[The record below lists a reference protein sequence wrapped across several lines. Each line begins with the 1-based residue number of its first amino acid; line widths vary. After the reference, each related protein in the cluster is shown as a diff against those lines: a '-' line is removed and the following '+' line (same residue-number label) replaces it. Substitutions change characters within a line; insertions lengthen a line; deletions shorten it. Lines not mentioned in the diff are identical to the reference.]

1 MSVLIV
7 EDDPALGRLLCT
19 LMVRERL
26 GVAVE
31 TRGDAALPA
40 IESGRY
46 RVVVLDLALPGMS
59 GFEIVRHIAR
69 DRPELL
75 QRIIVV
81 TAIAQ
86 SQLQHFEHKSAIW
99 SLIRKPFDVPEF
111 VRTARECVLANAP
124 QRFVAIEELTSWLA
138 AEATAC
144 GAQAAL
150 VATSS
155 GHQLTLEATF
165 GYDDDLVEQ
174 YFPLPITC
182 KYPLCA
188 TVRTGRAVWL
198 ASLTPPVP
206 DYPLL
211 LPIWTTHGRALAT
224 VPLVQEESLLGAIGW
239 RFGEPQR
246 FDEEQRM
253 MLLTMANECAAR
265 LAGLRVPARR
275 AQ

>member
-81 TAIAQ
+81 TAIAG
-86 SQLQHFEHKSAIW
+86 SPRKRLRAARRQLS
-99 SLIRKPFDVPEF
+99 SR
-111 VRTARECVLANAP
+111 RAP
-124 QRFVAIEELTSWLA
+124 
-138 AEATAC
+138 
-144 GAQAAL
+144 
-150 VATSS
+150 ATS
-155 GHQLTLEATF
+155 
-165 GYDDDLVEQ
+165 
-174 YFPLPITC
+174 
-182 KYPLCA
+182 
-188 TVRTGRAVWL
+188 
-198 ASLTPPVP
+198 
-206 DYPLL
+206 
-211 LPIWTTHGRALAT
+211 
-224 VPLVQEESLLGAIGW
+224 
-239 RFGEPQR
+239 
-246 FDEEQRM
+246 
-253 MLLTMANECAAR
+253 
-265 LAGLRVPARR
+265 
-275 AQ
+275 